1 MGRSRDGSKGRTGV
15 RDMGRC
21 RVSLGV
27 GFPGELKGH
36 INVWNAINI

>member
-27 GFPGELKGH
+27 GL
-36 INVWNAINI
+36 ASL